1 MECKG
6 IFLLRIFQEEDDM
19 NGYDPADAYLRAVI
33 KNIGMNNWRYSVWN
47 DKKIR
52 TFLVNLIIENVAGI

>member
-33 KNIGMNNWRYSVWN
+33 KNIGMNN
-47 DKKIR
+47 
-52 TFLVNLIIENVAGI
+52 